1 MSDILHKYY
10 VIRKVV
16 AKDFVSQVDPKDAT
30 EQQLAEYVAKF
41 ISILDIY
48 RDLWMT
54 RPETVTLNTLSSW
67 RSSLLRTSDPNPDVP
82 FVKRVGYAIYS
93 QDISCDKIRKYVKA
107 PSSKQVSD
115 ETRQAFT
122 PERTRRDVST
132 LLLLLKNICKILIDT
147 RVFQQ

>member
-10 VIRKVV
+10 VMPQP
-16 AKDFVSQVDPKDAT
+16 AAPDFVSRVSAKDAT

-41 ISILDIY
+41 ISILDVY

-54 RPETVTLNTLSSW
+54 RPDTVTLNTLSSW
-67 RSSLLRTSDPNPDVP
+67 RASLLKTSDPVPGVP
-82 FVKRVGYAIYS
+82 FIKRVGYTIYS

-107 PSSKQVSD
+107 PSSKQVSA
-115 ETRQAFT
+115 ETRQAFP

-132 LLLLLKNICKILIDT
+132 LLLLLKNVCKILVDAH
-147 RVFQQ
+147 VFQT